1 MCDALVTIRE
11 PFPYPDSIL
20 SILSILLSFI
30 LLIYRDLST
39 MKLFIIRISAWE
51 YQEEEEFEF
60 QGTRGI
66 QYTKYTE
73 ATNSN

>member
-1 MCDALVTIRE
+1 
-11 PFPYPDSIL
+11 
-20 SILSILLSFI
+20 
-30 LLIYRDLST
+30 

-73 ATNSN
+73 TASSN